1 MALQDPNVGP
11 ASVRV
16 LSALRGSPESSCPPE
31 LLLRYEITFDRQ
43 FFRAHA
49 TKQPQPTTWSLR
61 PARPGRMKMSRLRHE
76 PQKWLKTHRADA
88 SCQLLSIHRFV
99 ALFPWPRIEKGPGPD
114 LEQI

>member
-49 TKQPQPTTWSLR
+49 TKQPQQPYHLESPAGQTWKDENVSIATRTPEVVENTQGGCLV
-61 PARPGRMKMSRLRHE
+61 PAPFHPPVCSFVPLA
-76 PQKWLKTHRADA
+76 PHR
-88 SCQLLSIHRFV
+88 
-99 ALFPWPRIEKGPGPD
+99 EGPGTGP
-114 LEQI
+114 